1 MCRGERDGDRERRR
15 DGERERR
22 RESEKG
28 RRVSE
33 GEGSDSGSE
42 RKREE
47 IARVFACV
55 CMLSSHHHTRKC
67 THALTHALTHA
78 RTHARTHTARVLS
91 R

>member
-1 MCRGERDGDRERRR
+1 M
-15 DGERERR
+15 
-22 RESEKG
+22 
-28 RRVSE
+28 SE

-42 RKREE
+42 RKREMKRANDGESQREE